1 MNNLILDFYGF
12 SRLPFSK
19 CIAIGDIYASN
30 SHNDALG
37 MLELGSQT
45 EDILLLTGSIG
56 IGKSVVLR
64 SFIDKLD
71 PNRFTPVYI
80 RGTGLS
86 EGDLYKQIL
95 SELNIKAPHFSATA
109 KLLFYKSIPELSKK
123 PVVVIDDTQ
132 ELKDSALLSIKSMVN
147 FECDSIN
154 RITFILAGQPEL
166 VPRIKM
172 AHLVSLR
179 QRINLSFAMT
189 GMSLKEVCEYI
200 DHHTRICKNPKS
212 IFSDEAKSTVYN
224 QSKGIPRLVNT
235 ICYNAIVKGAVEKR
249 EVIDT
254 ANLMVPELLN

>member
-19 CIAIGDIYASN
+19 CIAIGDIYLSS
-30 SHNDALG
+30 SHNEALG
-37 MLELGSQT
+37 MLELGAQT

-64 SFIDKLD
+64 TFIDKLD
-71 PNRFTPVYI
+71 QNRFAPVYI

-86 EGDLYKQIL
+86 EGDLYKLIL
-95 SELNIKAPHFSATA
+95 NELNIGAPHFSATA
-109 KLLFYKSIPELSKK
+109 KMLFYKSIPELSKK
-123 PVVVIDDTQ
+123 PVVVIDDAQ
-132 ELKDSALLSIKSMVN
+132 ECRDSALSGIKSMVN
-147 FECDSIN
+147 FECDSKN

-179 QRINLSFAMT
+179 QRINLSLAMA

-200 DHHTRICKNPKS
+200 DHHTRICKNPKP
-212 IFSDEAKSTVYN
+212 IFSDEAKSTVFN
-224 QSKGIPRLVNT
+224 QSKGIPRLVNI
-235 ICYNAIVKGAVEKR
+235 ICYNAIVRGAAEKW
-249 EVIDT
+249 EIID
-254 ANLMVPELLN
+254 ASNLVVPELLN